1 MGSLSEFL
9 RGTALYGSLRLLK
22 GLLGDRGAL
31 YDRQT
36 IELLSRILRPDSSCV
51 DVGSH
56 RGEVLR
62 HVVRLS
68 PRGRHHAFE
77 PIPELARRL
86 KRRFPD
92 VAVHEAALSAAPGR
106 SAFQHVTNASGYS
119 GLKRR
124 LYDRPDPRIEEIEVD
139 VTTLDAAV
147 GPDTEVAFVKIDVE
161 GGEVD
166 VLRGAL
172 ATLGRCRP
180 WVLFEAGPRST
191 GQYRDGP
198 DEILALLVEGC
209 GYRLTTMSRWL
220 GGRPPLG
227 PGELAGH
234 WEREDEYYF
243 LAVP

>member
-9 RGTALYGSLRLLK
+9 RGTALYGALRLLK

-36 IELLSRILRPDSSCV
+36 IEVLSRLLRPDSSCV
-51 DVGSH
+51 DVGCH

-62 HVVRLS
+62 HVVRLA

-86 KRRFPD
+86 GRRYPG
-92 VAVHEAALSAAPGR
+92 VAVHEAALSSTPGR
-106 SAFQHVTNASGYS
+106 SKFQHVTNASGYS

-124 LYDRPDPRIEEIEVD
+124 LYDRPDPVIEEIEVD

-147 GPDTEVAFVKIDVE
+147 GPDAEVAFVKIDVE

-166 VLRGAL
+166 VLRGGL
-172 ATLGRCRP
+172 ATLRRCRP
-180 WVLFEAGPRST
+180 WILFEAGPRST
-191 GQYRDGP
+191 GQYGDGP
-198 DEILALLVEGC
+198 DEILALLVGAC

-220 GGRPPLG
+220 HERLPLQ
-227 PGELAGH
+227 PEELAGH

>member
-1 MGSLSEFL
+1 MGSLSESI

-36 IELLSRILRPDSSCV
+36 IAVLSRVLGSDSSCV

-62 HVVRLS
+62 HVVRLA

-77 PIPELARRL
+77 PIPHLARGL
-86 KRRFPD
+86 RRRYPG
-92 VAVHEAALSAAPGR
+92 VKVHEAALSSAPGR
-106 SAFQHVTNASGYS
+106 STFQHVTNASAYS

-124 LYDRPDPRIEEIEVD
+124 LYDRPDPEIEEIVVD
-139 VTTLDAAV
+139 VKTLDDAV
-147 GPDTEVAFVKIDVE
+147 GPEVPVSFVKVDVE

-166 VLRGAL
+166 VLRGGL
-172 ATLGRCRP
+172 DTLRRCRP

-191 GQYRDGP
+191 GQYGDGP

-220 GGRPPLG
+220 GGRPPLR
-227 PGELAGH
+227 PEELALH